1 MNYKPFEVFGI
12 EIEYAVV
19 GRDNLQVKPVVDKLI
34 TTLCGS
40 PNLFPTLG
48 NAEADNE
55 LAAHVV
61 EMKCKVP
68 TADWAAQ
75 ARDFQQ
81 MVSLLNKTLDGLDSR
96 LMPGGSHPF
105 MDPARE
111 SKLWEHDGREIYSTY
126 DGIFGCRGHGWFNLQ
141 SVHLNL
147 PFSDDASFNLLHNAV
162 SLLLPLMPAL
172 AAASPVLEGKRH
184 AWKDAR
190 LFHYLQNQRR
200 FPSVI
205 GPVIP
210 EPLRSEAEYRAKILA
225 PMYREIASSDP
236 EGLLQ
241 DEWLNSRAA
250 IARFDRGAIEVRCI
264 DTQECPLADLAL
276 CFFFSGLLRALCESR
291 ADLYGA
297 HAEVPGGVSR
307 ALFEDCARVGMDV
320 LLPKVYPQ
328 EVFGL
333 SQRERSARDFFQD
346 LLSTGFAYATVAE
359 NALFRPVI
367 EHILTRGSLSDRII
381 RLAGPREDWLSAY
394 REVCECLATGR
405 LLE

>member
-1 MNYKPFEVFGI
+1 MSYGLFEVYGI

-19 GRDNLQVKPVVDKLI
+19 GGGDLAVKPVVDKLI
-34 TTLCGS
+34 TALCGS
-40 PNLFPTLG
+40 PNEFPTLR

-68 TADWAAQ
+68 TADWAGQ
-75 ARDFQQ
+75 ARDFQDL
-81 MVSLLNKTLDGLDSR
+81 VSLLNGKLADFGAR

-105 MDPARE
+105 MDPATE
-111 SKLWEHDGREIYSTY
+111 SKLWEHDGLEIYSTY
-126 DGIFGCRGHGWFNLQ
+126 DRIFGCRGHGWFNLQ

-147 PFSDDASFNLLHNAV
+147 PFADDASFGKLHNAV

-172 AAASPVLEGKRH
+172 SAGSPVLEGKRH

-200 FPSVI
+200 FPAVI

-210 EPLRSEAEYRAKILA
+210 EPVTGEAEYRAKILA
-225 PMYREIASSDP
+225 PMYREIAPSDP

-264 DTQECPLADLAL
+264 DTQECPRADLAL
-276 CFFFSGLLRALCESR
+276 CFFFSSLLRGLCETES
-291 ADLYGA
+291 DLHGI
-297 HAEVPGGVSR
+297 HAKIPAGVLR
-307 ALFEDCARVGMDV
+307 NLFESCAREGMDV
-320 LLPKVYPQ
+320 RLPSAYPQ
-328 EVFGL
+328 GVFGL
-333 SQRERSARDFFQD
+333 DGKTRTVREFFAE
-346 LLSTGFAYATVAE
+346 LLQPGFAKARGDE
-359 NALFRPVI
+359 ESLFRPVV
-367 EHILTRGSLSDRII
+367 EHILHRGSLSDRIL
-381 RLAGPREDWLSAY
+381 RSAGKGEDWASAY
-394 REVCECLATGR
+394 ERLCVCLAEGR
-405 LLE
+405 LLD